1 MVPDFMISRDE
12 VIKIIER
19 ENLLPGSKN
28 IARTLQFYARQGVL
42 DRPERTSFGRD
53 TGVKSYY
60 PKFAITQLRMI
71 KEGKGQGLTL
81 GEIRSEIEKQRE
93 RRKT

>member
-12 VIKIIER
+12 IIKIIKK

-28 IARTLQFYARQGVL
+28 IITTLQFYMKQGVL

-71 KEGKGQGLTL
+71 KEGKKQGLTL
-81 GEIRSEIEKQRE
+81 GEIRREIEKQRE